1 MMARVM
7 AAVLFLLL
15 IPAAP
20 IASGEWDHPSK
31 MTMGELYRY
40 KQRLAYHG
48 LDKKFSVTM
57 VEDGKT
63 VFYREGRGGK
73 RIRCSFW

>member
-1 MMARVM
+1 MKARVVV
-7 AAVLFLLL
+7 AALFLLL
-15 IPAAP
+15 VPAAP
-20 IASGEWDHPSK
+20 IESGKWDHPSK

-48 LDKKFSVTM
+48 LNKKFGVTV

-63 VFYREGRGGK
+63 VFYKEGKGGK
-73 RIRCSFW
+73 RIRCQFW